1 MQETNGKHR
10 SKHRPWGQS
19 LVETAL
25 FMPIFLIIIAGVVEI
40 SNLIVHQS
48 RVDAAVRTATRFGAQ
63 GGIDEGM
70 RLSLLN
76 SVTQTLNLD
85 ADVWDVWVVR
95 GEIND
100 AGNDYVAN
108 TWAFNHIYGLNATDS
123 FSDVNEAAIQQEV
136 LLSLQQDGAFQD
148 RAGGIEF
155 VGMLAFHDTAAV
167 LGLDTFLQGFNTVRG
182 FAVMRI
188 VPVATAIQT
197 NGCPAFPLAIEV
209 GIRSIVPTDDGDPT
223 TEAFPEPDE
232 FEYPADPA
240 DRPVL
245 GDFFYSIPPPESM
258 LTAPPG
264 YVFRVP
270 WNHNAPP
277 EAATVNF
284 VRWDWYGNENWQ
296 TALANSLRWPGNS
309 TMDCDDPTNGDV
321 GWEHPVLRCS
331 NDSQLHVGDPVQHSE
346 ASQNPTQGV
355 KDQLEDHVDRERV
368 LQVILFD
375 INDPPVGI
383 PHFPPQQQRKVVG
396 FVQVRL
402 LGYNLQPSQD
412 NWMLFEFV
420 DRTTHCG
427 VPTN

>member
-1 MQETNGKHR
+1 MAENCAEQR
-10 SKHRPWGQS
+10 SKRRPWGQS

-76 SVTQTLNLD
+76 SVTQTLSLD
-85 ADVWDVWVVR
+85 PEAWDVWIVR

-100 AGNDYVAN
+100 NGNDYVAG
-108 TWAFNHIYGLNATDS
+108 TWEFNHIYGMNATDS
-123 FSDVNEAAIQQEV
+123 FSDVNEVAIQQEV
-136 LLSLQQDGAFQD
+136 LASLQQDGAFQD

-155 VGMLAFHDTAAV
+155 VGMLAYHDVGAI
-167 LGLDTFLQGFNTVRG
+167 LGLDTFLQGLNTVRG

-197 NGCPAFPLAIEV
+197 NGCSAFPLAVEV

-223 TEAFPEPDE
+223 TGAFPNPDE
-232 FEYPADPA
+232 FEYPSDPA
-240 DRPVL
+240 DQPVL
-245 GDFFYSIPPPESM
+245 GDFFYNIPSPESM

-264 YVFRVP
+264 YIFRVP
-270 WNHNAPP
+270 WNHNSPP

-296 TALANSLRWPGNS
+296 RALSDSLRWPGNS
-309 TMDCDDPTNGDV
+309 TMGCDDPKNGDV

-331 NDSQLHVGDPVQHSE
+331 NDNQLHIGDPVQHSE

-355 KDQLEDHVDRERV
+355 KDELEVHVDNNRV
-368 LQVILFD
+368 LQVLLFD
-375 INDPPVGI
+375 VNDPPQGI
-383 PHFPPQQQRKVVG
+383 QHFPPQQQRKVVG
-396 FVQVRL
+396 FVQLRL
-402 LGYNLQPSQD
+402 LGYNLRPSHD
-412 NWMLFEFV
+412 NWMLFEMV
-420 DRTTHCG
+420 EQTTHCG
-427 VPTN
+427 IPAN